1 MAQRA
6 TDQLVGALQDFR
18 DSLTSR
24 QSQDFFAEYSGTPS
38 KSNAVPTF
46 IAHID
51 LSSQRRPFRCLAG
64 RMQGALRTVEQFSK
78 VVDTF
83 VPSRPPIGPQ
93 IWGTLRFTIDL
104 ASNYASFFEILSDW
118 FIEVQAYCPKLREY
132 EFIHKDSFKLQEA
145 LCSFHAIL
153 VDFCTHAVRII
164 GQCGIVQHGNGFWT
178 PVKKDFE
185 DYAALL
191 QKRYQDFQD
200 EIISATDQAAQRDR
214 QLQVAEKQKADE
226 ASRYPRVLRLK
237 FDRLVD
243 EDRAWK
249 RQVQLRN
256 AKTRKD
262 GLMDRL
268 SDHDH
273 MSPFHRERK
282 KRYGCTAV
290 WLPRSRQFQ
299 DWLADNEPSTFW
311 LSGLPG
317 SGKTVMATA
326 VIDSLLLRKGPEAV
340 GVAYFFCQYNK
351 AETLKART
359 LLGSLIRQCL
369 AEENLP
375 ANHETYLDQILSH
388 EPLNVEDTKAFFL
401 KVVLEASEEQILVVD
416 GFDEMIYD
424 QRSVVLAV
432 LRHISEST
440 DARVKIFISSRHDVG
455 REIEL
460 ALPKLTNRSMSCQ
473 FVVKDVATYIKLA
486 LAEEVQLGTF
496 IVSDNALLPIVEEI
510 LVEKSN
516 GKYVPPVN
524 LHDTFC

>member
-24 QSQDFFAEYSGTPS
+24 QSQDFFTDHSGAPA
-38 KSNAVPTF
+38 KANAVSEF
-46 IAHID
+46 VAHID

-64 RMQGALRTVEQFSK
+64 RMQGALRSVEQFSK
-78 VVDTF
+78 TVDTF
-83 VPSRPPIGPQ
+83 VPSRPPVGPQ
-93 IWGTLRFTIDL
+93 VWGTLRFTIDL
-104 ASNYASFFEILSDW
+104 ASNYSSFFEILSDW
-118 FIEVQAYCPKLREY
+118 FIEVQPYCPKLGEY
-132 EFIHKDSFKLQEA
+132 EFIHKDSFRLQEA

-153 VDFCTHAVRII
+153 VDFCTHAVRTI
-164 GQCGIVQHGNGFWT
+164 GQCGVAQHGKGFWT
-178 PVKKDFE
+178 PLKKDFE

-200 EIISATDQAAQRDR
+200 EIVLAIDQATQRDR

-237 FDRLVD
+237 FDRLVE
-243 EDRAWK
+243 EDRVWK

-256 AKTRKD
+256 AKSRRE
-262 GLMDRL
+262 GLLDRL
-268 SDHDH
+268 SDHDS

-299 DWLADNEPSTFW
+299 DWITDNEPSTFW

-326 VIDSLLLRKGPEAV
+326 VIDSLLLRKGAEAV
-340 GVAYFFCQYNK
+340 GVSCFFCQYNK

-369 AEENLP
+369 VEENLP
-375 ANHETYLDQILSH
+375 ASHETYLDQILSH

-401 KVVLEASEEQILVVD
+401 KVLSEASEEQVLVVD
-416 GFDEMIYD
+416 GFDEMIHD
-424 QRSVVLAV
+424 QRSVVLDV
-432 LRHISEST
+432 LRHISGSA
-440 DARVKIFISSRHDVG
+440 DARVKVFISSRHDVG
-455 REIEL
+455 KEIEQ
-460 ALPKLTNRSMSCQ
+460 ALPKLINRSMSCQ
-473 FVVKDVATYIKLA
+473 SVVKDVATYIKLA
-486 LAEEVQLGTF
+486 IAEKVQLDILKVG
-496 IVSDNALLPIVEEI
+496 DNALLPIVEEI

-516 GKYVPPVN
+516 GK
-524 LHDTFC
+524 